1 MPWSNVWGWGREDD
15 AYIYANAGY
24 RVVLAHATNLYMD
37 LAYAKDPD
45 EPGYYWANFV
55 DDKKTFEYKPFD
67 IFANGTHDRMGN
79 PIDPATWNAKV
90 HLTAAGKPNI
100 IGMQG
105 LLWGENVKTPQLL
118 EYLAFPKVLG
128 VAERAWN
135 PEPAESQ
142 DTPAAWAH
150 FANRLG
156 QAVLPRLGAFRPVDL
171 HRELPSSVGVNY
183 RIPMPG
189 AVLTGGVLDAN
200 VRYPGLAVEFS
211 TNQGRTW
218 TTFSKPVAVKGPV
231 ALRTRAPD
239 GRTSRITWVQ

>member
-1 MPWSNVWGWGREDD
+1 
-15 AYIYANAGY
+15 
-24 RVVLAHATNLYMD
+24 MD

-55 DDKKTFEYKPFD
+55 DDRKTFEYKPFD

-79 PIDPATWNAKV
+79 AIAPSTWDTKV

-100 IGMQG
+100 IGMEG

-118 EYLAFPKVLG
+118 EYMAFPKVLG

-135 PEPAESQ
+135 PEPAEAQ

-156 QAVLPRLGAFRPVDL
+156 QEVLPRLGTFRAVDL
-171 HRELPSSVGVNY
+171 HRDLPNDVGVNY

-189 AVLTGGVLDAN
+189 ATITAGTLDAN
-200 VRYPGLAVEFS
+200 VRYPGLAIEFS

-218 TTFSKPVAVKGPV
+218 TTFVRPVAVHGPV

-239 GRTSRITWVQ
+239 GRTSRIAWVQ